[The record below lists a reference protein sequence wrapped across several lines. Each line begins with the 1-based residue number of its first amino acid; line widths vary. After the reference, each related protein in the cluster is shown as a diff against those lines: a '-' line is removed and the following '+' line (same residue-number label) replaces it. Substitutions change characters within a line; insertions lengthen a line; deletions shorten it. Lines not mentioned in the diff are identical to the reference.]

1 MQDNLHRPCQYHPYV
16 YKNGKGYRQKIFLES
31 WDEPAEDED
40 AV

>member
-1 MQDNLHRPCQYHPYV
+1 MQDKLQYCPYV
-16 YKNGKGYRQKIFLES
+16 YMNGNGDRQKIFLES